1 MAPSIGQAMDRRR
14 FLAAACAGVG
24 SKAAPGAAHAGS
36 PAAGA
41 GRTTRAQRACALCGR
56 RPHHISAALGLCAG
70 CIRDEPA
77 RAQPQVEAAHAR
89 SRRAFNLPVAPPR
102 TEGGVACGLC
112 QAACLIGE
120 GERGY
125 CGLRRVRRGRLE
137 HLAGVPERGL
147 LQWYRD
153 ALPTNCVASWVCAGS
168 RRPGYHNLAVF
179 YESCTVNCLYCQ
191 NWHFRKSSPERARTT
206 SAAAL
211 AAVANERTH
220 CVCFFGGDPASQ
232 MPHALAAGKLLAARG
247 VAVCWETNGTSRPG
261 LVDEAVELALQSGG
275 CIKFDLKAWNESL
288 HRALTGHSNRRT
300 LENFARAAKRAAER
314 PSPPLVVASTL
325 LVPGYVGASEVG
337 AIAGYI
343 AGINPD
349 IPYALLA
356 FQPHFDL
363 SDLPRVP
370 ARWAAEA
377 ESAARSAG
385 LRNVRI
391 GNLHLLV

>member
-1 MAPSIGQAMDRRR
+1 MTPGGTLAMNRRR
-14 FLAAACAGVG
+14 FLLAGWAACGGAT
-24 SKAAPGAAHAGS
+24 AAFAADAS
-36 PAAGA
+36 ASALRP
-41 GRTTRAQRACALCGR
+41 QRACALCGR
-56 RPHHISAALGLCAG
+56 RPHHISAALGLCAV
-70 CIRDEPA
+70 CIKAEPA
-77 RAQPQVEAAHAR
+77 KALPHIETAHAR
-89 SRRAFNLPVAPPR
+89 SRKAFRLLAAPPR
-102 TEGGVACGLC
+102 SEGGVVCGLC
-112 QAACLIGE
+112 QAGCQIGE
-120 GERGY
+120 GQRGY
-125 CGLRRVRRGRLE
+125 CGLRRVRKGRLE

-179 YESCTVNCLYCQ
+179 YESCTLNCLYCQ
-191 NWHFRKSSPERARTT
+191 NWHFRKTSPEGARTT

-232 MPHALAAGKLLAARG
+232 MLHALATGHLLAARG
-247 VAVCWETNGTSRPG
+247 IAVCWETNGTARPA
-261 LVDEAVELALQSGG
+261 LVDEAVELALKSGG

-288 HRALTGHSNRRT
+288 HRALTGHSNKRT
-300 LENFARAAKRAAER
+300 LENFARAAKRPVER

-325 LVPGYVGASEVG
+325 LVPGYVGAEEVG
-337 AIAGYI
+337 AIARFI

-349 IPYALLA
+349 VPYALLA
-356 FQPHFDL
+356 FQPHFEM

-370 ARWAAEA
+370 AAWAREAEA
-377 ESAARSAG
+377 AARSAG